1 LNEFEPLISL
11 VISFDVVSMSV
22 DLEVGIIFFVAD
34 VTFFSVV
41 VCRVDTLAGNAL
53 FVTVVVVK

>member
-1 LNEFEPLISL
+1 MNEFEPLISL

-22 DLEVGIIFFVAD
+22 DLEVVIIFFVGD